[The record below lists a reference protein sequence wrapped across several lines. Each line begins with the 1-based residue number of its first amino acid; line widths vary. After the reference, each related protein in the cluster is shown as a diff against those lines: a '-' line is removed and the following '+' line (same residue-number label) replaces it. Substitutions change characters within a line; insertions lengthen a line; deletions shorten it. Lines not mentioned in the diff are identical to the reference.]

1 MERFQQIVLISA
13 FVLLIVSL
21 GFTTIMLNYA
31 KDDETWPPLMQ
42 ACPDFWT
49 MSDDGKCKNTNNLGT
64 CSDMNEMDFTD
75 YDACAKYKWTKKCG
89 VTWDGLNNNPCA

>member
-1 MERFQQIVLISA
+1 MERFQIIVLVSA

-21 GFTTIMLNYA
+21 SFMAIMLNYA
-31 KDDETWPPLMQ
+31 QDETWPPLMQ
-42 ACPDFWT
+42 ACPDYWT